1 MTGELSAVEEGEYS
15 LSSPRPFRFGACALS
30 ATSSAEWAERARRTE
45 ALGYATFVIPD
56 HFGPS
61 FAPIPALTAAALATT
76 SLRVCCGVFDNDFR
90 HPAVLAR
97 EAATL
102 DLLSDGRFE
111 FGIGAGYNKEEDYD
125 RTGIPFD
132 SPSVRVE
139 RLEEAV
145 QLIKRLWEG
154 PPVTFSGHHYQ
165 VQNLKGFPR
174 PVQRPHPPIY
184 IGAGGK
190 RLLSFAAREA
200 DIVGLIAQA
209 LPAGGLAIAA
219 DTEAVLAQKVG
230 WVREAA
236 RERIGQIELAL
247 LLFNVEVTAM
257 RGAGA
262 DEAARPRGLTPDQV
276 LASPYFQVGSVDTIA
291 DNLVSLRERFSISYF
306 CVFPHDVDEFAPVV
320 AKLAGQ

>member
-1 MTGELSAVEEGEYS
+1 V
-15 LSSPRPFRFGACALS
+15 SSRRPFRFGACALS
-30 ATSSAEWAERARRTE
+30 AGSSAEWAERARRTE

-90 HPAVLAR
+90 HPAVLAK

-102 DLLSDGRFE
+102 DVLSDGRFE
-111 FGIGAGYNKEEDYD
+111 FGVGAGYNKTEDYD
-125 RTGIPFD
+125 ATGIPFD
-132 SPSVRVE
+132 PPNVRVE

-145 QLIKRLWEG
+145 LLLKRLWGEE
-154 PPVTFSGHHYQ
+154 PVTFSGHHFQ
-165 VQNLKGFPR
+165 VQNLNGFPR

-209 LPAGGLAIAA
+209 LPGGGLAIAA
-219 DTEAVLAQKVG
+219 DSDAVLAQKVE

-236 RERIGQIELAL
+236 GERIGQIELAM
-247 LLFNVEVTAM
+247 LLFDVEVTAN
-257 RGAGA
+257 RGFGA
-262 DEAARPRGLTPDQV
+262 EEASQPRGLTSEQV
-276 LASPYFQVGSVDTIA
+276 LASPYFQVGSVDTIT
-291 DNLVSLRERFSISYF
+291 DSLVSLRERFGISYF

-320 AKLAGQ
+320 AQLAGK

>member
-1 MTGELSAVEEGEYS
+1 MR
-15 LSSPRPFRFGACALS
+15 SPRPFRFGGCALS
-30 ATSSAEWAERARRTE
+30 AASSAEWAERARRTE

-61 FAPIPALTAAALATT
+61 FAPIPALIAAALATT

-90 HPAVLAR
+90 HPAALAK

-102 DLLSDGRFE
+102 DVLSGGRFE
-111 FGIGAGYNKEEDYD
+111 FGLGAGYNKAGDYD
-125 RTGIPFD
+125 ATGIPFD
-132 SPSVRVE
+132 PPNVRVE

-145 QLIKRLWEG
+145 LLLKRLWGEE
-154 PPVTFSGHHYQ
+154 PVTFSGHHYQ

-184 IGAGGK
+184 LGAGGK

-209 LPAGGLAIAA
+209 LPGGGLDIAA
-219 DTEAVLAQKVG
+219 DSDQVLAQKVE

-236 RERIGQIELAL
+236 GERIGQIELAL
-247 LLFNVEVTAM
+247 LLFDVEVTAN
-257 RGAGA
+257 RSASA
-262 DEAARPRGLTPDQV
+262 EEAARPRGLTSEQV

-291 DNLVSLRERFSISYF
+291 DNLWSLRERFGISYF

-320 AKLAGQ
+320 AKLAGR

>member
-1 MTGELSAVEEGEYS
+1 
-15 LSSPRPFRFGACALS
+15 LSSPRPFRFGACALA
-30 ATSSAEWAERARRTE
+30 ATSSAAWAARARRVE

-76 SLRVCCGVFDNDFR
+76 SLRVSCAVFDNDFR
-90 HPAVLAR
+90 HLAVLAR

-111 FGIGAGYNKEEDYD
+111 FGIGAGYNKAEDYD
-125 RTGIPFD
+125 STGIRFD
-132 SPSVRVE
+132 PPSVRVE

-145 QLIKRLWEG
+145 LLLKKLWEEA
-154 PPVTFSGHHYQ
+154 PVNFSGHYYQ

-190 RLLSFAAREA
+190 RLLTFAAREA

-209 LPAGGLAIAA
+209 LPGGGLAIAA

-230 WVREAA
+230 WVRAA
-236 RERIGQIELAL
+236 AGERLGQIELAL
-247 LLFNVEVTAM
+247 LLFNVEVTAN
-257 RGAGA
+257 RGASA
-262 DEAARPRGLTPDQV
+262 EEAALPRGLTSEQV
-276 LASPYFQVGSVDTIA
+276 HASPYFQVGSVDTIA
-291 DNLVSLRERFSISYF
+291 NNLWSLRERFGISYF

-320 AKLAGQ
+320 AKLAGR